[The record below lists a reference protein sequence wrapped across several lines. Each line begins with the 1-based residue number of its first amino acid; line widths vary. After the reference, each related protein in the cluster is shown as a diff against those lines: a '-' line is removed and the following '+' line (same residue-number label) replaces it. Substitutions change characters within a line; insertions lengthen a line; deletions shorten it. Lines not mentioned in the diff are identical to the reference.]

1 MNSSGVVSSAWGRV
15 AADRPAVAAI
25 GVAATV
31 VCLAVAAE
39 VRFYLPFTPVP
50 VTLQTFFVLAA
61 GVGLGPRLGTVA
73 LSAYLAVGAV
83 GVPIFTGDW
92 LGPTTGY
99 LLGFVAAGWLAGTVA
114 RGVERPSTLRILVA
128 MLAGEAVILLLG
140 AAYLAFCL
148 GLGVPVAIEKGVV
161 PFLAGDAL
169 KLAAA
174 LALCRGLRGRLR
186 GLFP

>member
-61 GVGLGPRLGTVA
+61 GV
-73 LSAYLAVGAV
+73 
-83 GVPIFTGDW
+83 
-92 LGPTTGY
+92 
-99 LLGFVAAGWLAGTVA
+99 
-114 RGVERPSTLRILVA
+114 
-128 MLAGEAVILLLG
+128 
-140 AAYLAFCL
+140 
-148 GLGVPVAIEKGVV
+148 
-161 PFLAGDAL
+161 
-169 KLAAA
+169 
-174 LALCRGLRGRLR
+174 
-186 GLFP
+186 